1 MSNKLLVGVAVLA
14 LGIAAASCEK
24 TQNEEPAAKQSPSAT
39 SEGQKNQ
46 SAQADQSGASESTK
60 AQQPSSQTASQAPG
74 RGEEQQTKGGQQEQ
88 RPEVATNTQDNLQ
101 QSSVAQGQPSLQDRT
116 SARQSSAQSETGAP
130 AQGQAQPNQP
140 QPNQAEVQQSQ
151 AQVQQSQVQLNE
163 QKNQPG
169 QNHQAA
175 GPAAGGPV
183 SLGRDQ
189 VRQAQMLLKEKGFD
203 VGEVDGV
210 LGPRTRRA
218 LIAFQRRQGLEA
230 SGQIDQRTAGALGL
244 SNGPTTTSGHS
255 GAGAQ

>member
-1 MSNKLLVGVAVLA
+1 
-14 LGIAAASCEK
+14 
-24 TQNEEPAAKQSPSAT
+24 
-39 SEGQKNQ
+39 
-46 SAQADQSGASESTK
+46 
-60 AQQPSSQTASQAPG
+60 
-74 RGEEQQTKGGQQEQ
+74 
-88 RPEVATNTQDNLQ
+88 
-101 QSSVAQGQPSLQDRT
+101 
-116 SARQSSAQSETGAP
+116 
-130 AQGQAQPNQP
+130 
-140 QPNQAEVQQSQ
+140 VQQSQ

-189 VRQAQMLLKEKGFD
+189 VRQAQMLLREKGFD